1 MKPLYING
9 KEVLNLPEQVEK
21 NRKDIED
28 LVVGNFHLYRHHIEL
43 RDEEEATNSTT
54 VVELDV
60 ISKASTISLDDI
72 AERCKKPICAT
83 GKYDTY
89 PVVSVMYVDGVYE
102 VYYLYDSNL
111 ERALVE
117 LDNGNTYTEEIL

>member
-28 LVVGNFHLYRHHIEL
+28 LVVGNFHLYRHHVEL
-43 RDEEEATNSTT
+43 RDEEDVANSTA

-60 ISKASTISLDDI
+60 ISKSSTISLDDV
-72 AERCKKPICAT
+72 AGRCRKPICAT
-83 GKYDTY
+83 GRYSTY
-89 PVVSVMYVDGVYE
+89 PVVSAMYADNGYE
-102 VYYLYDSNL
+102 VYYLYDDNL
-111 ERALVE
+111 EMALVE